1 MHSKYSFLSFSMHSL
16 GSILSF
22 SMLSLG
28 SIKWNLSADASKS
41 GSGRGRYAFIV
52 PVVKMLKI
60 DDFWDFLRGPPGE
73 PQNPGSGRGRC
84 ALIIPVVK
92 MDKIDDFLDHPTG
105 PPTRGTHA
113 SGVKIKD
120 IWG

>member
-1 MHSKYSFLSFSMHSL
+1 MIFGTS
-16 GSILSF
+16 
-22 SMLSLG
+22 
-28 SIKWNLSADASKS
+28 
-41 GSGRGRYAFIV
+41 
-52 PVVKMLKI
+52 
-60 DDFWDFLRGPPGE
+60 RGPPVTGE

-92 MDKIDDFLDHPTG
+92 MDKIDDFLNHPTG

-120 IWG
+120 IGGED

>member
-1 MHSKYSFLSFSMHSL
+1 
-16 GSILSF
+16 
-22 SMLSLG
+22 MLSLG
-28 SIKWNLSADASKS
+28 SIKWDLNADASKS

-60 DDFWDFLRGPPGE
+60 DDFWDFQGGGPVTGE

-92 MDKIDDFLDHPTG
+92 MDKIDDFLNHPTG
-105 PPTRGTHA
+105 PSTRGTHA
-113 SGVKIKD
+113 SGVKIND